1 MTVFAS
7 HNNKRLPMFD
17 LTTFTL
23 EEMTT
28 CGSVLRKLGAG
39 ATSMEEVASRTVRY
53 LYDHFVD
60 PQSGERS
67 CVLVRLFKTHPYH
80 QLTAPLSRCIQEIL
94 GSVPTDPT
102 LKCLTLLATAGAQP
116 AWNDRQ
122 RSVGYQAWPLTG
134 LDLNV
139 QYPMFVQLIKQFGLD
154 LDTVVQ
160 PDPTLLVDLE
170 HKTFNVFHVADAAG
184 SPYIPAQANFVIPFG
199 VRSVLGFGGI
209 LPTGNLFTVILFAK
223 VHIPRETAE
232 AFKTL
237 ALNVKMALLPFV
249 ESTIFAVPQ
258 AQVAATTATPMPVQ
272 EEDMEREVVRLR
284 SQVAGLE
291 QLLGVHE
298 RVVLEQSARNAQL
311 YAQSAVLAERH
322 RLARDLHD
330 SVTQSIYST
339 MLFTDAGRLALAAE
353 KPLVAAE
360 NLHEARQM
368 AGAALAD
375 MRLLLYE
382 LHPPEL
388 AEEGLVSALH
398 NRLAAVEA
406 RAGIQVALTVA
417 GEVDLPPTLEHE
429 LYQIAQEALNNVIK
443 HANAGAVT
451 IQING
456 TDNQLCMTIRDDGV
470 GFMRAPTPANPGLGL
485 RSIRERVQGIA
496 GELVIQSAPGEGTIV
511 QVTVPSSKQP
521 SNRHII

>member
-1 MTVFAS
+1 
-7 HNNKRLPMFD
+7 MFD

-28 CGSVLRKLGAG
+28 CGSVLRKLGEG
-39 ATSMEEVASRTVRY
+39 ATSMEEVAGRTVRY

-80 QLTAPLSRCIQEIL
+80 QLPAPLSRCIQAIL
-94 GSVPTDPT
+94 GRVPTDPA
-102 LKCLTLLATAGAQP
+102 LKCLTLLATAGVRP

-134 LDLNV
+134 LDLHV
-139 QYPMFVQLIKQFGLD
+139 QYPMFAQLIKQFGLD

-160 PDPTLLVDLE
+160 PDPTLLLDLE

-184 SPYIPAQANFVIPFG
+184 SPYIPAQANFVIPLG

-209 LPTGNLFTVILFAK
+209 LPTGDLFTVILFAK

-249 ESTIFAVPQ
+249 ESTIFVVPQ
-258 AQVAATTATPMPVQ
+258 AQLSAATATHVPLQ
-272 EEDMEREVVRLR
+272 EEDMQREVARLR

-298 RVVLEQSARNAQL
+298 RVVLEQSAHNAQL

-360 NLHEARQM
+360 NLQEARQM

-388 AEEGLVSALH
+388 AEEGLISALH
-398 NRLAAVEA
+398 HRLAAVEA
-406 RAGIQVALTVA
+406 RAGIQVALHVSGVMA
-417 GEVDLPPTLEHE
+417 GEVDLPPALEHE

-470 GFMRAPTPANPGLGL
+470 GFTPTATLANPGLGL
-485 RSIRERVQGIA
+485 RSMGERVQGLA
-496 GELVIQSAPGEGTIV
+496 GALVLQSALGAGTIV
-511 QVTVPSSKQP
+511 QVTVPYRTKPDSEQSSSEKRRP
-521 SNRHII
+521 SA